1 MTRFKQISELNF
13 GKIICT
19 DENDGLVF
27 VRTFFYNHENQTN
40 HESNKTIINQSML
53 NEYICIQ

>member
-13 GKIICT
+13 DKIICT

-27 VRTFFYNHENQTN
+27 VRTFFYNHEYQTN
-40 HESNKTIINQSML
+40 HERNKTVINQLTLS
-53 NEYICIQ
+53 NNFVVG